1 MKIVCHYFYYR
12 MHKKDKYTLFNLN
25 QLDAMALEI
34 PYDGHRLTMMFILP
48 NQKNG
53 LKKLEEEF
61 ENVDLSLIARTK
73 MTRFEKEV
81 SIAIPKFKVE
91 SLHNLKDSLQRIGL
105 KHMFDA
111 KQADF
116 SGMTDTKELFVSEV
130 IQKAFIEV
138 TEEGTEASAATAA
151 NFQQKSSFNK
161 KNTPEFIC
169 DHPFVFM
176 LKDNLTRMIL
186 FTGKITNPSL

>member
-1 MKIVCHYFYYR
+1 
-12 MHKKDKYTLFNLN
+12 MHKMDKYNLFNLN

-34 PYDGHRLTMMFILP
+34 PYDGHRLTMIFILP
-48 NQKNG
+48 NQKDG

-61 ENVDLSLIARTK
+61 ENVDLSVINRAKTPRV
-73 MTRFEKEV
+73 EKEV
-81 SIAIPKFKVE
+81 AIAIPKFKVE

-176 LKDNLTRMIL
+176 LKDNLTGIIL
-186 FTGKITNPSL
+186 FTGKITNPSF

>member
-1 MKIVCHYFYYR
+1 MNRYINNR
-12 MHKKDKYTLFNLN
+12 MHKKDKYNLFNLN

-91 SLHNLKDSLQRIGL
+91 SSLNLKDSLQRIGL
-105 KHMFDA
+105 KHMFDV

-138 TEEGTEASAATAA
+138 TEEGTEASAATAT
-151 NFQQKSSFNK
+151 NFQQKSSFNN